1 MTSQTSASKILSAIA
16 KKEWKEMGQNSETPP
31 VTPDGIRQWM
41 PDFTESEEDSNYARL
56 HNIEL
61 RQRPK
66 EPEPDQWWM
75 KMWYRVT
82 RCWLQHAIDVP
93 AQGYNLE
100 LTLDSSGAETSR
112 VKKPLCI
119 PTKLQSHIGDKN
131 EVSIINNPEEIEPR
145 SVVHIATIAILS
157 RWNNELNLTHLKDVY
172 RISSLE
178 DGIVAIHKLWAAVD
192 KKHKKAF
199 YHPIAAMVQAYLQ
212 ETTATHCSAEH
223 NRKYPVAVLKHPMA
237 NVREL
242 AFTENEVGE
251 VFKTPARVDQ
261 IQQMELE
268 LRCDCDASVLPGIM
282 PLQVVRTAGLKP
294 QTRSGAVSHE
304 LRIFF
309 EAMMALQPNQ
319 HRADLMFRL
328 GDLINYLYPN
338 GKFNW
343 TNQIPH
349 IKRAFSVLHTHATV
363 PWIDDQGSLREWRP
377 VAVRAPLIDDATR
390 ETPIYIEVQMPPDAR
405 RGHMVIKGVHRHI
418 GMKSAAQWNAYHIAA
433 YLWDKHGTVNGK
445 LVDPTRP
452 SERRDNQNR
461 LVDATG
467 KPLLNRNGKEIKS
480 PYHPEAVRQLERE
493 PNTDAIQR
501 YPVLPS
507 EDLILACFPN
517 GYNKKARRVYLKRA
531 KAHWQQLEADGYI
544 VIHKERHGWRI
555 LPSAEH
561 LKAHRALR
569 KAAKG
574 IY

>member
-41 PDFTESEEDSNYARL
+41 PDLTESEEDRNYARL

-82 RCWLQHAIDVP
+82 RCWQQHAIDVP
-93 AQGYNLE
+93 AQGYNIE
-100 LTLDSSGAETSR
+100 LTLDSSGAEKHR
-112 VKKPLCI
+112 VEKPLCI
-119 PTKLQSHIGDKN
+119 PTELLDDDRDKIVWSVIHN
-131 EVSIINNPEEIEPR
+131 ALDIEPR
-145 SVVHIATIAILS
+145 TNVSIAAFAIWNG
-157 RWNNELNLTHLKDVY
+157 WNNEKNIKPLKDLHG
-172 RISSLE
+172 ISSLE
-178 DGIVAIHKLWAAVD
+178 DGIVALHKLWAAVD
-192 KKHKKAF
+192 RKHKKAF

-223 NRKYPVAVLKHPMA
+223 DRKYPVAVLKHPMG

-242 AFTENEVGE
+242 AFTQNDVGE
-251 VFKTPARVDQ
+251 VFKTPARVEQ

-268 LRCDCDASVLPGIM
+268 LGCDASVLPRIM

-294 QTRSGAVSHE
+294 QTKSGAVSHE

-309 EAMMALQPNQ
+309 EAMMALQPSQ
-319 HRADLMFRL
+319 QRADLMFRL
-328 GDLINYLYPN
+328 GDLIDFLYPN
-338 GKFNW
+338 GKFHW
-343 TNQIPH
+343 TNQMPH
-349 IKRAFSVLHTHATV
+349 IARALGVLHTYATV

-377 VAVRAPLIDDATR
+377 VAVRAPLIDEATR
-390 ETPIYIEVQMPPDAR
+390 ETPIYIEVQMPPDAK
-405 RGHMVIKGVHRHI
+405 RGHMVIKDVHRHI

-452 SERRDNQNR
+452 IEKRDHHNR
-461 LVDATG
+461 LVDAKG
-467 KPLLNRNGKEIKS
+467 KPLLTRNGKEIKS
-480 PYHPEAVRQLERE
+480 PYHPEAVRQLDRE
-493 PNTDAIQR
+493 PNTDAILR
-501 YPVLPS
+501 YPALS
-507 EDLILACFPN
+507 TQDLIQACYPN
-517 GYNKKARRVYLKRA
+517 GYPVKSRREYLQRA
-531 KAHWQQLEADGYI
+531 KAHWQRLEEGGYI
-544 VIHKERHGWRI
+544 VIHKESYGWRI

-561 LKAHRALR
+561 LNAHRALR
-569 KAAKG
+569 KASKG
-574 IY
+574 VY